1 VAVASAAR
9 RASTFAAVFLLL
21 AVGAAA
27 TYGIADYS
35 GGRATRNAP
44 AESVTFV
51 GQATALVLL
60 FVIMPLTGSK
70 LPSIHDWVWSGLG
83 GFGGAIALLAFYRA
97 MSRGAMTVIAPI
109 SAVIGLSIP
118 VVIGLLQGER
128 PALIAY
134 PGILIAVVAVAL
146 VGDVLDRHNLPT
158 PWSAIGLAG
167 LAGVGFGLIFVCLA
181 QTSSDSGLWPLVG
194 QRLVSVPTVAAVA
207 LVLKHRVKL
216 RGNVL
221 KLALFSGILDTTAN
235 GLYLISVRH
244 GLLSLVPVI
253 TALYPVST
261 VVLAIRLD
269 HERLHRS
276 QAVGLL
282 LAAISL
288 VIVGYASAL

>member
-1 VAVASAAR
+1 MFIL
-9 RASTFAAVFLLL
+9 FAI
-21 AVGAAA
+21 GAATA
-27 TYGIADYS
+27 YGIADYA

-44 AESVTFV
+44 AESVTFT
-51 GQATALVLL
+51 GQFTALMILL
-60 FVIMPLTGSK
+60 IIVPLSGAR
-70 LPSIHDWVWSGLG
+70 LPSIDDWVWSGLG
-83 GFGGAIALLAFYRA
+83 GFGGAMALLAFYRA

-128 PALIAY
+128 PAIIAY
-134 PGILIAVVAVAL
+134 PGILLAVAAVAL

-158 PWSAIGLAG
+158 PWSAIGLAV

-181 QTSSDSGLWPLVG
+181 QTSSASGLWPLVG
-194 QRLVSVPTVAAVA
+194 QRLASVPTVAVLAV
-207 LVLKHRVKL
+207 LLKHRTPL

-221 KLALFSGILDTTAN
+221 RLALLCGVLDTTAN
-235 GLYLISVRH
+235 AFYLISVRH
-244 GLLSLVPVI
+244 GLLSLVAVI

-261 VVLAIRLD
+261 VVLALRLD

-276 QAVGLL
+276 QAAGLV

-288 VIVGYASAL
+288 IMVGYASAI

>member
-1 VAVASAAR
+1 MFIL
-9 RASTFAAVFLLL
+9 FAI
-21 AVGAAA
+21 GAATA
-27 TYGIADYS
+27 YGIADYA

-44 AESVTFV
+44 AESVIFI
-51 GQATALVLL
+51 GQFTALTILL
-60 FVIMPLTGSK
+60 IIVPLSGTP
-70 LPSIHDWVWSGLG
+70 LPSINDWIWSGLG

-109 SAVIGLSIP
+109 SAVVGLSIP

-128 PALIAY
+128 PAIIAY
-134 PGILIAVVAVAL
+134 PGILLAIVAVAL

-158 PWSAIGLAG
+158 PWSAIGLAV

-181 QTSSDSGLWPLVG
+181 QTSSVSGLWPLVG
-194 QRLVSVPTVAAVA
+194 QRLVSVPTAAVVA
-207 LVLKHRVKL
+207 LVLKHRTPL

-221 KLALFSGILDTTAN
+221 RLALLCGVLDTAAN

-244 GLLSLVPVI
+244 GLLSLVAVI

-261 VVLAIRLD
+261 VMLALRLD

-276 QAVGLL
+276 QIAGLV
-282 LAAISL
+282 LAAFSL
-288 VIVGYASAL
+288 VMVGYASAI